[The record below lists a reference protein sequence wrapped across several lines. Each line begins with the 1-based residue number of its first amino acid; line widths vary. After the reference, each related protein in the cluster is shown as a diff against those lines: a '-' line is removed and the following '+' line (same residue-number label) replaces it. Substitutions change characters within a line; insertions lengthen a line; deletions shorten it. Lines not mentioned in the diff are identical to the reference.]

1 MSWGRLYWRGTLIRA
16 WHVSL
21 RTGCFTKEE
30 GSGHMQI
37 TNDLMEM
44 AYLKMRSVSPA
55 IRYDK
60 SLSLASF
67 PGRVGGEKTSSL
79 PRGLG
84 MRLHYPRP
92 SYPRVFDKR

>member
-1 MSWGRLYWRGTLIRA
+1 MQPNHVVVCRHLLEPDLSRGEA
-16 WHVSL
+16 
-21 RTGCFTKEE
+21 EE
-30 GSGHMQI
+30 KGSGHMQI
-37 TNDLMEM
+37 TNNVMEM

-55 IRYDK
+55 IRYNI

-92 SYPRVFDKR
+92 SYPRVFDNS

>member
-1 MSWGRLYWRGTLIRA
+1 MLSFVTLVLEPDPSRGEA
-16 WHVSL
+16 E
-21 RTGCFTKEE
+21 EE

-37 TNDLMEM
+37 TNDVMEM

-60 SLSLASF
+60 SLSLALF
-67 PGRVGGEKTSSL
+67 PGRVDGEKTSSL

-92 SYPRVFDKR
+92 SYPRVFDKS